1 MRKNPTKTLIS
12 KALAR
17 AYASEGNDHRP
28 SEPHIVEILSA
39 LHQPSTIVDN
49 DKIENLTT
57 VSAGWNI
64 DSVKKSISEFSR
76 QGRLS
81 RDVLDVICRDG
92 ICAPIE
98 FELLDYKEM
107 FDTSPYG
114 KGKLIL
120 RVVSLYNSF
129 GGYLIFG
136 VCETESEIRFD
147 VVGIDAKSLDIE
159 ALKAS
164 IKEFTGERVQITAM
178 PVDTKKADG
187 TAATLLLLHIPQRP
201 SGVPP
206 LHFLKDGP
214 GNEKKKPLFLKD
226 SVYCRRAD
234 ECIEAKGP
242 RILELNGDRP
252 NPYLRVDPPP
262 LTGLFRVNRIP
273 HNLPD
278 RNFICPRF
286 IGRDRIVNA
295 LWRWLGDDLSHV
307 KVLAGEGGLGKSSI
321 AYEFA
326 ERVSETPDAPFEQV
340 MWLTA
345 KERQFKAFDDQ
356 YVKMPER
363 HYTSY
368 AELLVAICGRLPFTT
383 AELDGATSVEL
394 RRMVKQGLSSTTS
407 LVVIDDVDS
416 LSGEEQRQVLELGMM
431 LGGSSSRLLLT
442 TRFNQSFSNDNVI
455 KISGLTLAD
464 EFPLYLEALRDR
476 LAFPKLTTQEIEKIH
491 QTSDGSPLFSESLLR
506 LLRWYSVNEAI
517 AQWKGERGASVRAA
531 ALKREIELL
540 SPEAQRIL
548 LAVALLGEASTVE
561 LCEVLGYPSELI
573 EGGLGELQSLFLVAA
588 PALASVARFRVPD
601 NTRRLVV
608 DPTTTLVTDRGR
620 LEKDIA
626 AFRKRDERTPTRDSR
641 VAAAI
646 SQAAALVRIGD
657 IPLALATIKD
667 ARKRTQDHFDLLS
680 YQAALHLKEVPPQ
693 IDHARTLAR
702 KAFTAGCKKPEV
714 FECWF
719 EAEWTAENYVGALE
733 AAEAALA
740 NRSPGSQDWAVRKSA
755 ALASKAS
762 DQAKAGSLYGAIS
775 AMFEASEALR
785 VAITQYRGDDAAD
798 LENRRAD
805 MHDQMWLWTGIH
817 EEGLGRTSAQ
827 LDTLE
832 LLSKLGDARITNAR
846 RVLSAIEAMA
856 ITIDRKL
863 HDLASTQKDL
873 CGRLMSRAEEL
884 LTSGR
889 RKFANDKRF
898 RAIEQSWET
907 LRNRVDEAI
916 SRRESNKENLPLVD
930 Y

>member
-1 MRKNPTKTLIS
+1 MLKKPTETLIS

-17 AYASEGNDHRP
+17 IYSPKLNDDGL
-28 SEPHIVEILSA
+28 SEPHIVEVLPA
-39 LHQPSTIVDN
+39 MHR
-49 DKIENLTT
+49 LTT
-57 VSAGWNI
+57 TVDVEKTENSTVVSADWSI
-64 DSVKKSISEFSR
+64 DSVKKSISEFSQ

-81 RDVLDVICRDG
+81 KDVLDAICRDG
-92 ICAPIE
+92 VCAPIE
-98 FELLDYKEM
+98 FELLDYKEA
-107 FDTSPYG
+107 FDTTPYG

-120 RVVSLYNSF
+120 RIVSFYNSF

-147 VVGIDAKSLDIE
+147 VVGIDPKTLDVE
-159 ALKAS
+159 GLKAS
-164 IKEFTGERVQITAM
+164 IREYTGERVQIAAM
-178 PVDTKKADG
+178 PVETTKTDG
-187 TAATLLLLHIPQRP
+187 TVTTLLLLHIPQRQ

-214 GNEKKKPLFLKD
+214 GNERKKPIFLRD

-234 ECIEAKGP
+234 ECVEAKGP
-242 RILELNGDRP
+242 RILELNGERP
-252 NPYLRVDPPP
+252 NPYLRADSPP
-262 LTGLFRVNRIP
+262 LIGLFRINRIP

-286 IGRDRIVNA
+286 VGRDRIVNA

-326 ERVSETPDAPFEQV
+326 ERVSETPDIPFEQV

-368 AELLVAICGRLPFTT
+368 AELLAAICGRLPFTT

-455 KISGLTLAD
+455 KISGLMLTD

-476 LAFPKLTTQEIEKIH
+476 LDFPKLTTNEIEKIH

-517 AQWKGERGASVRAA
+517 VQWKSERGASVRAA

-548 LAVALLGEASTVE
+548 LTVALLGEASIVE

-573 EGGLGELQSLFLVAA
+573 EGGLAELQSLFLVAA

-620 LEKDIA
+620 LERDIA
-626 AFRKRDERTPTRDSR
+626 AFRKKDERTPTRDSR
-641 VAAAI
+641 VASAI

-657 IPLALATIKD
+657 VPLALATVKD

-702 KAFTAGCKKPEV
+702 KAFTAGCRKPEV

-755 ALASKAS
+755 SLASKAS

-775 AMFEASEALR
+775 TMSEASEALK

-798 LENRRAD
+798 LENRRTA

-856 ITIDRKL
+856 VTIDRKL
-863 HDLASTQKDL
+863 HNLASAQKDL
-873 CGRLMSRAEEL
+873 CGRLMFRAEEL
-884 LTSGR
+884 LGSRR
-889 RKFANDKRF
+889 RKLPNDKRF
-898 RAIEQSWET
+898 KAIELSWEA
-907 LRNRVDEAI
+907 LRTRVDEAI
-916 SRRESNKENLPLVD
+916 SRRESDKENHPFID
-930 Y
+930 Q

>member
-1 MRKNPTKTLIS
+1 MKKKPTETIIS
-12 KALAR
+12 KAVAR
-17 AYASEGNDHRP
+17 AYPPDGVGHEASKP
-28 SEPHIVEILSA
+28 SVVEIAPSA
-39 LHQPSTIVDN
+39 HGAA
-49 DKIENLTT
+49 TT
-57 VSAGWNI
+57 PHVNETEYLISPTADWSI
-64 DSVKKSISEFSR
+64 DHVKRAISGFAQ

-81 RDVLDVICRDG
+81 KEVLDAFCLDG
-92 ICAPIE
+92 ACAPIE
-98 FELLDYKEM
+98 FELLDYKENV
-107 FDTSPYG
+107 DATPYG

-120 RVVSLYNSF
+120 RVVSFYNSF
-129 GGYLIFG
+129 GGYLVFG
-136 VCETESEIRFD
+136 VRETESEIRFD
-147 VVGIDAKSLDIE
+147 VVGIDSKAVDIE
-159 ALKAS
+159 GLKAS
-164 IKEFTGERVQITAM
+164 IKEYTGERIQV
-178 PVDTKKADG
+178 
-187 TAATLLLLHIPQRP
+187 TAAPIESKNSDGDTVTVLLLHIPKRP
-201 SGVPP
+201 VGIPP

-234 ECIEAKGP
+234 ECVEAKGP
-242 RILELNGDRP
+242 RILELNGARQ
-252 NPYLRVDPPP
+252 NPYLQIDTLP

-286 IGRDRIVNA
+286 IGRDQTVNA

-326 ERVSETPDAPFEQV
+326 ERVSETPDVPFEQV

-368 AELLVAICGRLPFTT
+368 AELLVAICERLPFTKS
-383 AELDGATSVEL
+383 ELDGATPVEL
-394 RRMVKQGLSSTTS
+394 RRMVKQGLSNTVS

-455 KISGLTLAD
+455 KLSGLTLND
-464 EFPLYLEALRDR
+464 EFPLYLEALRER
-476 LAFPKLTTQEIEKIH
+476 LDFPKLTSQEEEKIH
-491 QTSDGSPLFSESLLR
+491 QTSEGSPLFSESLLR
-506 LLRWYSVNEAI
+506 LLRWNSVNDAI
-517 AQWKGERGASVRAA
+517 AQWRGERGASVRAA

-548 LAVALLGEASTVE
+548 LTVALLGEASTVE

-573 EGGLGELQSLFLVAA
+573 EGGLDELQSLFLVAA

-601 NTRRLVV
+601 NTRRQVV
-608 DPTTTLVTDRGR
+608 DPTTTLITDRSR

-626 AFRKRDERTPTRDSR
+626 IFRKKGERTPTRDSR

-657 IPLALATIKD
+657 MPLALATIKD

-680 YQAALHLKEVPPQ
+680 YQAALHLKEMPPQ
-693 IDHARTLAR
+693 IEHARTLAR
-702 KAFTAGCKKPEV
+702 KAFTAGCRKPEV

-719 EAEWTAENYVGALE
+719 EAEWIAENYVGALE
-733 AAEAALA
+733 AAEAALT
-740 NRSPGSQDWAVRKSA
+740 NRSPGARDWVVRKSA

-762 DQAKAGSLYGAIS
+762 DQAKAGSLNGAIS
-775 AMFEASEALR
+775 TMCEASEALR

-798 LENRRAD
+798 LESRRAD

-817 EEGLGRTSAQ
+817 EEGLGRTSVQ

-832 LLSKLGDARITNAR
+832 LLARLGDTRITNAR

-856 ITIDRKL
+856 VTIDRKL
-863 HDLASTQKDL
+863 HHMTGAQKDL
-873 CGRLMSRAEEL
+873 SGRLMLRAEEL
-884 LTSGR
+884 VAAR
-889 RKFANDKRF
+889 HRKLPSDKRY
-898 RAIEQSWET
+898 RAIELSWET
-907 LRNRVDEAI
+907 LRGKVDDAI
-916 SRRESNKENLPLVD
+916 LRREDSDRASRNLVR
-930 Y
+930 

>member
-1 MRKNPTKTLIS
+1 MIKKPIETVIA
-12 KALAR
+12 KALAQV
-17 AYASEGNDHRP
+17 YLPNGSGHEP
-28 SEPHIVEILSA
+28 SKPHILEVVPV
-39 LHQPSTIVDN
+39 LHAAATAPGMD
-49 DKIENLTT
+49 EPEYLTP
-57 VSAGWNI
+57 VSADWSI
-64 DSVKKSISEFSR
+64 DSVKRAISEFSQ

-81 RDVLDVICRDG
+81 RDVLDEFCRDG
-92 ICAPIE
+92 TCAPIE
-98 FELLDYKEM
+98 FELLDYKES

-120 RVVSLYNSF
+120 RVVSFYNSF
-129 GGYLIFG
+129 GGYLVFG
-136 VCETESEIRFD
+136 ICETESEIRFD
-147 VVGIDAKSLDIE
+147 VVGIDPGTLDIE
-159 ALKAS
+159 GLKAS
-164 IKEFTGERVQITAM
+164 IKEYTGERVQITAM
-178 PVDTKKADG
+178 PINTAKNDG
-187 TAATLLLLHIPQRP
+187 SPATLLLLHIPKRL
-201 SGVPP
+201 SGIPP

-214 GNEKKKPLFLKD
+214 GNDKKKPVFLKD

-234 ECIEAKGP
+234 ECVEAKGP
-242 RILELNGDRP
+242 RILELNGERQ
-252 NPYLRVDPPP
+252 NPYLQAELPP

-326 ERVSETPDAPFEQV
+326 ERVSETPDVPFEQV

-345 KERQFKAFDDQ
+345 KEQQFKAFDDQ

-368 AELLVAICGRLPFTT
+368 AELLMAICGRLPFTT
-383 AELDGATSVEL
+383 AELDGATLVEL
-394 RRMVKQGLSSTTS
+394 RRMVKQGLSNTTS

-431 LGGSSSRLLLT
+431 LGGSSSRLILT

-455 KISGLTLAD
+455 KLSGLTLND
-464 EFPLYLEALRDR
+464 EFPLYLDALRDR
-476 LAFPKLTTQEIEKIH
+476 LDFPELTAQDIEKIH

-548 LAVALLGEASTVE
+548 LTVALLGEASTVE

-573 EGGLGELQSLFLVAA
+573 EGGLHELQSLFLVAA

-608 DPTTTLVTDRGR
+608 DPATTLVTDRGR
-620 LEKDIA
+620 LERDIA
-626 AFRKRDERTPTRDSR
+626 SFRKKGERTPTRDSR

-693 IDHARTLAR
+693 IDYARTLAR
-702 KAFTAGCKKPEV
+702 KAFTAGCRKPEV

-719 EAEWTAENYVGALE
+719 EAEWTAENYIGALE
-733 AAEAALA
+733 AAEAAVA

-762 DQAKAGSLYGAIS
+762 NQAKAGSLNGAIS
-775 AMFEASEALR
+775 TMCEASEALK
-785 VAITQYRGDDAAD
+785 VAIAQYRGDDAAD

-817 EEGLGRTSAQ
+817 EEGLGRTAAQ

-832 LLSKLGDARITNAR
+832 TLLRLGDTRITNAR
-846 RVLSAIEAMA
+846 RVLSAIDAMA
-856 ITIDRKL
+856 VTIDRKL
-863 HDLASTQKDL
+863 HHMSSAQKDL
-873 CGRLMSRAEEL
+873 CGRLMLRADEL
-884 LTSGR
+884 LTAR
-889 RKFANDKRF
+889 HRKLPNDKRF
-898 RAIEQSWET
+898 KPIELSLEV
-907 LRNRVDEAI
+907 LRSRVDEAV
-916 SRRESNKENLPLVD
+916 SRKDSDKEARPFVG
-930 Y
+930 

>member
-1 MRKNPTKTLIS
+1 MIKKPTETVIA

-17 AYASEGNDHRP
+17 VYPLESNSRKSGKPHAEMVPLGHSPAATPDSDTAEDTASA
-28 SEPHIVEILSA
+28 SA
-39 LHQPSTIVDN
+39 DWS
-49 DKIENLTT
+49 
-57 VSAGWNI
+57 I
-64 DSVKKSISEFSR
+64 DSIKRTISEFAR

-81 RDVLDVICRDG
+81 NDVLNAICRDG
-92 ICAPIE
+92 TCAPIE
-98 FELLDYKEM
+98 FELLDYKEA
-107 FDTSPYG
+107 FDTSLYG

-120 RVVSLYNSF
+120 RVVSFYNSF
-129 GGYLIFG
+129 GGYLVFG
-136 VCETESEIRFD
+136 VRETESEIRFD
-147 VVGIDAKSLDIE
+147 VVGIDPTALDIE
-159 ALKAS
+159 GLKAS
-164 IKEFTGERVQITAM
+164 VKEYTGERVQVTAM
-178 PVDTKKADG
+178 PIDAIKSDG
-187 TAATLLLLHIPQRP
+187 TGTTLLLLHIPQRP
-201 SGVPP
+201 SGIPP
-206 LHFLKDGP
+206 LHFLRDGP

-234 ECIEAKGP
+234 ECVEAKGP
-242 RILELNGDRP
+242 RILELNGDRR
-252 NPYLRVDPPP
+252 NPYLQLDLPP
-262 LTGLFRVNRIP
+262 LMGLFRVNRIP

-286 IGRDRIVNA
+286 IGRDGTVNA

-326 ERVSETPDAPFEQV
+326 ERVSETPDVPFVQV

-455 KISGLTLAD
+455 KLSGFTLTD

-476 LAFPKLTTQEIEKIH
+476 LEFPKLTSQEIEKIH

-548 LAVALLGEASTVE
+548 LTVALLGEASTVE

-573 EGGLGELQSLFLVAA
+573 EGGLAELQSLFLVAA

-620 LEKDIA
+620 LERDIA
-626 AFRKRDERTPTRDSR
+626 AFRKKDERTPTRDSR

-657 IPLALATIKD
+657 MALALATVKD

-680 YQAALHLKEVPPQ
+680 YQAALHLKEAPPQ
-693 IDHARTLAR
+693 IEHARTLAR
-702 KAFTAGCKKPEV
+702 KAFTAGCRKPEV

-719 EAEWTAENYVGALE
+719 EAEWTAENYIGALE

-740 NRSPGSQDWAVRKSA
+740 NKSPGSQDWAVRKSA

-762 DQAKAGSLYGAIS
+762 GQAKAGSLNGAIS
-775 AMFEASEALR
+775 TMCEASEALR

-798 LENRRAD
+798 LENRQAD
-805 MHDQMWLWTGIH
+805 MHDQIWLWTGIN
-817 EEGLGRTSAQ
+817 EEGLGRTAAQ

-832 LLSKLGDARITNAR
+832 MLSRLGDVRITNAR

-856 ITIDRKL
+856 VTIDRKL
-863 HDLASTQKDL
+863 HHVSSAQKDL
-873 CGRLMSRAEEL
+873 CGRLILRAEEL
-884 LTSGR
+884 LTARR
-889 RKFANDKRF
+889 RKLPNDKRF
-898 RAIEQSWET
+898 RAIELSWEA
-907 LRNRVDEAI
+907 LRNRVDDAV
-916 SRRESNKENLPLVD
+916 SRRESAKESRPLIG
-930 Y
+930 